1 VKQLRV
7 NERIRIS
14 QVRVIAE
21 DGAQLGIMAPSE
33 ALRVARERGL
43 DLVEVAPQTSPP
55 VCRIMD
61 FNKYRYEEQR
71 REREAKKK
79 HHIAKLKE
87 VKFKPHIEEH
97 DYQVK
102 LEMLKRFLM
111 RGDQAKVTMVYR
123 GRELTHT
130 ELGRRILD
138 RLIGDLKSI
147 SKVERNP
154 LLDGRFM
161 TMVFGPDREKI
172 KQLERQTARRRAS
185 SDSSTTR
192 PPTQNLTRQAEAR
205 QAGRTAHA
213 RTPPAVTQSGA
224 ESPPT
229 RQARQESLPPAS
241 KDQGRTGAAQT
252 GTG

>member
-1 VKQLRV
+1 M
-7 NERIRIS
+7 NERIRIA
-14 QVRVIAE
+14 QVRVIGE
-21 DGAQLGIMAPSE
+21 DGAQLGVMAPMD
-33 ALRVARERGL
+33 ALKLAREHGL

-61 FNKYRYEEQR
+61 FNKFRYEEQR

-87 VKFKPHIEEH
+87 VKFKPHIEAH

-102 LEMLKRFLM
+102 LAMLKRFLL

-123 GRELTHT
+123 GRELAHT

-138 RLIGDLKSI
+138 RLIEDLKSI

-154 LLDGRFM
+154 ILDGRFM

-172 KQLERQTARRRAS
+172 KRAE
-185 SDSSTTR
+185 
-192 PPTQNLTRQAEAR
+192 QQAAR
-205 QAGRTAHA
+205 QRALAERVEPAKKTAGSAG
-213 RTPPAVTQSGA
+213 QGGSGA
-224 ESPPT
+224 
-229 RQARQESLPPAS
+229 AAS
-241 KDQGRTGAAQT
+241 AQSA
-252 GTG
+252 

>member
-1 VKQLRV
+1 MRQLRV

-14 QVRVIAE
+14 QVRVIGA
-21 DGAQLGIMAPSE
+21 DGAQLGVMAP
-33 ALRVARERGL
+33 ADAIRLAREQGF
-43 DLVEVAPQTSPP
+43 DLVEVAPQNTPP

-61 FNKYRYEEQR
+61 FNKFRYEEQR

-87 VKFKPHIEEH
+87 VKFKPHIEAH

-102 LEMLKRFLM
+102 LDMLRRFLM

-123 GRELTHT
+123 GRELAHT

-138 RLIGDLKSI
+138 RLIDDLKPI
-147 SKVERNP
+147 SRVERTP
-154 LLDGRFM
+154 ALDGRFM

-172 KQLERQTARRRAS
+172 RKLERQTARQKTMAER
-185 SDSSTTR
+185 TTAK
-192 PPTQNLTRQAEAR
+192 P
-205 QAGRTAHA
+205 AGGDTAA
-213 RTPPAVTQSGA
+213 GGSAA
-224 ESPPT
+224 
-229 RQARQESLPPAS
+229 
-241 KDQGRTGAAQT
+241 GAAQQ

>member
-1 VKQLRV
+1 MRQLRV

-14 QVRVIAE
+14 QVRVIGE
-21 DGAQLGIMAPSE
+21 DGAQLGVMAP
-33 ALRVARERGL
+33 ADAIRLAKDKGL

-61 FNKYRYEEQR
+61 FNKFRYEEQR

-79 HHIAKLKE
+79 HHIARLKE

-102 LEMLKRFLM
+102 LGMLKRFLL

-130 ELGRRILD
+130 ELGRRILE
-138 RLIGDLKSI
+138 RLIQDLQPI
-147 SKVERNP
+147 SKIERTP
-154 LLDGRFM
+154 TLDGRFM

-172 KQLERQTARRRAS
+172 KRAQQRAARPKAAPPERT
-185 SDSSTTR
+185 
-192 PPTQNLTRQAEAR
+192 
-205 QAGRTAHA
+205 
-213 RTPPAVTQSGA
+213 
-224 ESPPT
+224 ESPA
-229 RQARQESLPPAS
+229 QQE
-241 KDQGRTGAAQT
+241 GAT
-252 GTG
+252 

>member
-1 VKQLRV
+1 MRQLRV

-14 QVRVIAE
+14 QVRVIGD
-21 DGAQLGIMAPSE
+21 DGAQLGVMAPSD

-61 FNKYRYEEQR
+61 FNKFRYEEQR

-102 LEMLKRFLM
+102 LNMLKRFLM

-123 GRELTHT
+123 GRELAHT

-138 RLIGDLKSI
+138 RLIEDLKPI
-147 SKVERNP
+147 SKVERSP
-154 LLDGRFM
+154 ALDGRFM

-172 KQLERQTARRRAS
+172 KRIQQQAARQQRAQAQRADATRKASRSEVSEPRGQAAS
-185 SDSSTTR
+185 SVQSS
-192 PPTQNLTRQAEAR
+192 
-205 QAGRTAHA
+205 H
-213 RTPPAVTQSGA
+213 
-224 ESPPT
+224 ES
-229 RQARQESLPPAS
+229 R
-241 KDQGRTGAAQT
+241 AA
-252 GTG
+252 